1 MTESITIK
9 GTRDGLLLTAAEGTW
24 EDVYPVLL
32 QAIDAQGEFFRGA
45 RLAVQLGG
53 IQIGAAEL
61 GGLVRDLANREI
73 HLWAVL
79 SEAENTR
86 KAAADLG
93 LASELPRAAEP
104 ERTETEAGE
113 VEWAGDEAL
122 LVHRTLRSGH
132 RIHFHG
138 HVVVLGD
145 VNPGAEIVAGG
156 NVVVWGR
163 LRGTVHAGAAGDES
177 AVVCALDLSPMQLR
191 IADQIAGSPERRG
204 KPKPET
210 VRIHE
215 GQLVAESWGDEHR
228 R

>member
-1 MTESITIK
+1 MADSITIK
-9 GTRDGLLLTAAEGTW
+9 GTRDGLLLSVEEGVW

-32 QAIDAQGEFFRGA
+32 HAIDTQGDFFRGA

-73 HLWAVL
+73 NLWAVY
-79 SEAENTR
+79 SVAENTR

-93 LASELPRAAEP
+93 LAHDLPRPVEEERPEP
-104 ERTETEAGE
+104 DSGE
-113 VEWAGDEAL
+113 GELVGDEAL

-132 RIHFHG
+132 SIRFPG

-163 LRGTVHAGAAGDES
+163 LRGTVHAGATGDEN

-215 GQLVAESWGDEHR
+215 GQLVAETWGGEHR

>member
-1 MTESITIK
+1 MTETITIK
-9 GTRDGLLLTAAEGTW
+9 GTRDGLLLTVAEGTW

-32 QAIDAQGEFFRGA
+32 QAVDAQGDFFRGA

-53 IQIGAAEL
+53 LQIGAAEL
-61 GGLVRDLANREI
+61 SGLIRDLANREI

-93 LASELPRAAEP
+93 LAQELPRSPESEPRPAE
-104 ERTETEAGE
+104 TGE
-113 VEWAGDEAL
+113 GEMAGDEAL

-138 HVVVLGD
+138 HVIVLGD

-156 NVVVWGR
+156 NVIVWGR
-163 LRGTVHAGAAGDES
+163 LRGTVHAGAAGDEG
-177 AVVCALDLSPMQLR
+177 AIVCALDLSPMQLR
-191 IADQIAGSPERRG
+191 IADQIAASPERRG
-204 KPKPET
+204 KPKPES

-215 GQLVAESWGDEHR
+215 GQLIAESWGDEHR